1 MKKLS
6 NAVIYSNKQ
15 RFGIMSAG
23 SVSSSTMVLEIKG
36 KSKMNCELKRHLSPK
51 TVGIILRSI
60 PLDGNAHLMGQN
72 IVYFETKV
80 NSGVERQKKE
90 FKKGDIAFTPVGSSI
105 CLFTADVITSKP
117 MTPIGKILTN
127 VDSLKDVKSGD
138 VISLYQLTG

>member
-6 NAVIYSNKQ
+6 NAVIYSNS
-15 RFGIMSAG
+15 RYRVMSAG
-23 SVSSSTMVLEIKG
+23 TVSTTKLILEVKG
-36 KSKMNCELKRHLSPK
+36 KSKMECELKRHLSPK
-51 TVGIILRSI
+51 TVGIIMRSI
-60 PLDGNAHLMGQN
+60 PIDGNAHFIGTS

-80 NSGVERQKKE
+80 NSGIERQKKE

-105 CLFTADVITSKP
+105 CLFVTDVTTSKP

-127 VDSLKDVKSGD
+127 VELLKNVKSGD

>member
-1 MKKLS
+1 M
-6 NAVIYSNKQ
+6 
-15 RFGIMSAG
+15 
-23 SVSSSTMVLEIKG
+23 T
-36 KSKMNCELKRHLSPK
+36 CELKRHLSPK

-60 PLDGNAHLMGQN
+60 PLDGNAHFIGQS

-90 FKKGDIAFTPVGSSI
+90 FKKGDIAFTPTGSSI
-105 CLFTADVITSKP
+105 CLFVGDVITSKP

-138 VISLYQLTG
+138 VISLYQLAG

>member
-1 MKKLS
+1 
-6 NAVIYSNKQ
+6 
-15 RFGIMSAG
+15 
-23 SVSSSTMVLEIKG
+23 
-36 KSKMNCELKRHLSPK
+36 
-51 TVGIILRSI
+51 
-60 PLDGNAHLMGQN
+60 MGQN

-105 CLFTADVITSKP
+105 CLFVADVITSKP

-138 VISLYQLTG
+138 VISLYQLAG